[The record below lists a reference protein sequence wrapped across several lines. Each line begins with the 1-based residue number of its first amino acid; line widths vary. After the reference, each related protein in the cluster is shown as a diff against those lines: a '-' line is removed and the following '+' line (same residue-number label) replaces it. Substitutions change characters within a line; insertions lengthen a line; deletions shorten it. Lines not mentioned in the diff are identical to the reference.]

1 MLVIR
6 KAASGNTVFN
16 GRSRNSQRSISGM
29 KKYGALLAAF
39 AALLCG
45 CTAITSADT
54 DTGESRSADTVSVT
68 MQKTDEPYEST
79 AAPQTD
85 VSREVTEDTRTEA
98 DASEAVFEA
107 EDNIPAANEAENVPK
122 LTDDE
127 ICALDGTKKGF
138 GQGREVDE
146 LNRPLGGLM
155 FNADYSKYGAYSLDE
170 SEGAAK
176 QIYLTFDQGYENGFT
191 APILDT
197 LKEKNVKAVFFLTGD
212 YAKRNS
218 ELVQRM
224 IDEGHVLGNHG
235 MKHASIPELSAGSI
249 ADAENEIMSL
259 HDYVKETY
267 GYEMKYF
274 RPPCGEYSERAAA
287 IAQRLGYK
295 TIFWSF
301 AYADWDVNNQ
311 PDTAEAFERVSG
323 AAHGGGI
330 FLLHSVSETNCTILP
345 EVIDSFR
352 EQGFELT
359 VPSL

>member
-1 MLVIR
+1 M
-6 KAASGNTVFN
+6 
-16 GRSRNSQRSISGM
+16 
-29 KKYGALLAAF
+29 AAF

-54 DTGESRSADTVSVT
+54 DTGESRPADTASVT
-68 MQKTDEPYEST
+68 MQKTDGSYRST
-79 AAPQTD
+79 ADVQTD
-85 VSREVTEDTRTEA
+85 ISAEITEDTLPDTSA
-98 DASEAVFEA
+98 AEAVFEA
-107 EDNIPAANEAENVPK
+107 ADDIPADNEAENVPK

-138 GQGREVDE
+138 GQGRETDE

-170 SEGAAK
+170 SESAEK

-218 ELVQRM
+218 GLVQRM
-224 IDEGHVLGNHG
+224 IDEGHILGNHG
-235 MKHASIPELSAGSI
+235 MKHASIPELSACSV

-259 HDYVKETY
+259 HDFVKETY

-295 TIFWSF
+295 TLFWSF
-301 AYADWDVNNQ
+301 AYADWDVNDQ

-345 EVIDSFR
+345 KVIDSFR